1 MFIRLE
7 DIAKIL
13 VGEWSCMIDN
23 HRIDIKNDEELAK
36 YKNYVVVSI
45 NAEKDCINLEIEP
58 LESPTTK
65 ICSDD
70 EWFKEYQK
78 QFGTEPSSF

>member
-45 NAEKDCINLEIEP
+45 NSEKDCINLEIKP

-65 ICSDD
+65 ICLDD
-70 EWFKEYQK
+70 EWCKEYKK
-78 QFGTEPSSF
+78 QFGTEPSFF